1 MIKVATVTLLN
12 KKNTHDGVD
21 PSTRTRTLT
30 GFQQRTLLPCLHFS
44 VWPWHNKHS
53 FLSLWQL
60 AQMVKRLSTM
70 WETRVQSRGWEDP
83 VEKEMAIYSSTVAW
97 KIPWTEEPGRLQS
110 MGSQRV
116 RHDCATSLSLFSH
129 YVPLQTLYHYG
140 FRGGEGRANV
150 TLGRR
155 MRSSIHRGSREVI
168 HLIPRLEIIL
178 LFHASRFAY

>member
-1 MIKVATVTLLN
+1 MYGASLMDLLV
-12 KKNTHDGVD
+12 KKTCLPVQETQETGV
-21 PSTRTRTLT
+21 PSLGR
-30 GFQQRTLLPCLHFS
+30 
-44 VWPWHNKHS
+44 
-53 FLSLWQL
+53 
-60 AQMVKRLSTM
+60 
-70 WETRVQSRGWEDP
+70 EDP

-178 LFHASRFAY
+178 LFHAWSFRVRKVGMKIPIQ